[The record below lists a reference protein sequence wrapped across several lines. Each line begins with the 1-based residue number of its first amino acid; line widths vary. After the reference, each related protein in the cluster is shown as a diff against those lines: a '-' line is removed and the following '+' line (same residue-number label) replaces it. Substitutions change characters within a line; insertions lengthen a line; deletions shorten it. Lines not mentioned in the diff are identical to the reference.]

1 MVLPFKKV
9 YVKCM
14 YFYSNGNKMM
24 TTLILSLLQYYLVF
38 LSLVFNNRKRWVYFP
53 PGSKSIR
60 DIIIKAL
67 VDNPKWYMASETE
80 MPYLVDMLI
89 ENGVEDSILEYAV
102 SKGVDPN
109 RVLLG
114 KDSPLMKAI
123 TKQRYKISCVLIE
136 AGADVTYANADGTK
150 AFDIF
155 SGSITEYQ

>member
-1 MVLPFKKV
+1 MVF
-9 YVKCM
+9 
-14 YFYSNGNKMM
+14 F
-24 TTLILSLLQYYLVF
+24 
-38 LSLVFNNRKRWVYFP
+38 SLVFNNRTRWVYFP

-67 VDNPKWYMASETE
+67 VDNPKWYMVSETE

-89 ENGVEDSILEYAV
+89 ENGVEDSIIEYAV

>member
-1 MVLPFKKV
+1 M
-9 YVKCM
+9 
-14 YFYSNGNKMM
+14 
-24 TTLILSLLQYYLVF
+24 
-38 LSLVFNNRKRWVYFP
+38 SLVFNNRKRWVYFP

-89 ENGVEDSILEYAV
+89 ENGVEDSIIEYAV

-109 RVLLG
+109 RVLLS

-136 AGADVTYANADGTK
+136 AGADVTYANADGTN